1 MDTQNTPVHI
11 KLWHKDFWRLCFANL
26 LLMSSVYMLVFAI
39 PYFLIPAKYQMWQIG
54 CVLLAYG
61 FGLFLFGG
69 FCSYLVQRYRRN
81 MVCQLSILG
90 VVVCLSVLYY
100 LDTFWNIRF
109 SFEVLLAVRFLLGAF
124 LGLAQMSLASTLVID
139 SCESFQRTEANYIT
153 SWFARFSIAVGPLV
167 ACFVYNYFGMNYVFP
182 TASLLALGA
191 FVLVS
196 RAKFPFKAPA
206 EGIKTFSLDRF
217 YLPQGTPLFVN
228 IILITFSAG
237 LYFSVPHPTGIFLMI
252 FGGLVLAF
260 LAEKFAFADADLK
273 SQILVGLI
281 LLASAELISFG
292 SQEFAVEI
300 VVPTLLGFSLGIIG
314 SRFLL
319 FYIKLAKHCQRGT
332 SVNSFFLAWELGL
345 SLGFGLGFMFHNLPA
360 RAHFDVDHPVY
371 NMVESGML
379 HYALLFTIVSLLVY
393 NFLVHP
399 WYMKHKNR

>member
-26 LLMSSVYMLVFAI
+26 LLMSSVYMLIIAI
-39 PYFLIPAKYQMWQIG
+39 PYFLIPANYQMWQIG

-109 SFEVLLAVRFLLGAF
+109 SFEILLAVRFLLGAF

-153 SWFARFSIAVGPLV
+153 SWFARFSIAVGPL
-167 ACFVYNYFGMNYVFP
+167 AAFFVYNYFGMGYVFP

-237 LYFSVPHPTGIFLMI
+237 LYFSLPHSSGIFLMI

-260 LAEKFAFADADLK
+260 LAEKFVFADADLK
-273 SQILVGLI
+273 SQIIVGLI

-345 SLGFGLGFMFHNLPA
+345 SLGLGLGFLFHNLPA
-360 RAHFDVDHPVY
+360 RAHF
-371 NMVESGML
+371 
-379 HYALLFTIVSLLVY
+379 T
-393 NFLVHP
+393 
-399 WYMKHKNR
+399 

>member
-1 MDTQNTPVHI
+1 M
-11 KLWHKDFWRLCFANL
+11 
-26 LLMSSVYMLVFAI
+26 
-39 PYFLIPAKYQMWQIG
+39 
-54 CVLLAYG
+54 
-61 FGLFLFGG
+61 
-69 FCSYLVQRYRRN
+69 
-81 MVCQLSILG
+81 
-90 VVVCLSVLYY
+90 
-100 LDTFWNIRF
+100 
-109 SFEVLLAVRFLLGAF
+109 AF
-124 LGLAQMSLASTLVID
+124 
-139 SCESFQRTEANYIT
+139 
-153 SWFARFSIAVGPLV
+153 
-167 ACFVYNYFGMNYVFP
+167 FVYNYFGMGYVFP

-206 EGIKTFSLDRF
+206 EGIKVFSLDRF

-237 LYFSVPHPTGIFLMI
+237 LYFSLPHSSGIFLMI

-260 LAEKFAFADADLK
+260 LAEKFVFADADLK
-273 SQILVGLI
+273 SQIIVGLI

-345 SLGFGLGFMFHNLPA
+345 SLGLGLGFLFHNLPA

-371 NMVESGML
+371 NMIESGML

>member
-26 LLMSSVYMLVFAI
+26 LLMSSVYMLIFAI
-39 PYFLIPAKYQMWQIG
+39 PYILLQEKYQMWQIG

-109 SFEVLLAVRFLLGAF
+109 SFEILLAVRFLLGAF

-167 ACFVYNYFGMNYVFP
+167 ACFVYNYFGMGYVFP

-237 LYFSVPHPTGIFLMI
+237 LYFSLPHSSGIFLMI
-252 FGGLVLAF
+252 FGGMVLAF
-260 LAEKFAFADADLK
+260 LAEKFVFADADLK
-273 SQILVGLI
+273 SQIIVGLV
-281 LLASAELISFG
+281 LLGAAQLISFAGVCRRNLG
-292 SQEFAVEI
+292 SSLVGFQLGNYRKPFSA
-300 VVPTLLGFSLGIIG
+300 LL
-314 SRFLL
+314 
-319 FYIKLAKHCQRGT
+319 YQACQT
-332 SVNSFFLAWELGL
+332 
-345 SLGFGLGFMFHNLPA
+345 LPA
-360 RAHFDVDHPVY
+360 RHEREFVLPGLGIGIELGTRSRIPV
-371 NMVESGML
+371 
-379 HYALLFTIVSLLVY
+379 
-393 NFLVHP
+393 P
-399 WYMKHKNR
+399 

>member
-1 MDTQNTPVHI
+1 
-11 KLWHKDFWRLCFANL
+11 
-26 LLMSSVYMLVFAI
+26 
-39 PYFLIPAKYQMWQIG
+39 
-54 CVLLAYG
+54 
-61 FGLFLFGG
+61 
-69 FCSYLVQRYRRN
+69 
-81 MVCQLSILG
+81 MVCQLSILS
-90 VVVCLSVLYY
+90 VVVCHSVLYY

-109 SFEVLLAVRFLLGAF
+109 SFEILLAVRFLLGAF
-124 LGLAQMSLASTLVID
+124 LGLAQMTLASTLVID

-167 ACFVYNYFGMNYVFP
+167 AFFVYNYFGMGYVFP

-206 EGIKTFSLDRF
+206 EGIKVFSLDRF

-237 LYFSVPHPTGIFLMI
+237 LYFSVPHSTGNFLMI

-260 LAEKFAFADADLK
+260 LAEKFVFADADLK
-273 SQILVGLI
+273 SQIIVGLI

-345 SLGFGLGFMFHNLPA
+345 SLGLGLGFLFHNLPA

-371 NMVESGML
+371 NMIESGML
-379 HYALLFTIVSLLVY
+379 HYALFTTIVSLLVY

>member
-1 MDTQNTPVHI
+1 MFCLQLFRHG
-11 KLWHKDFWRLCFANL
+11 LCF
-26 LLMSSVYMLVFAI
+26 
-39 PYFLIPAKYQMWQIG
+39 P
-54 CVLLAYG
+54 YG
-61 FGLFLFGG
+61 FVAGFG
-69 FCSYLVQRYRRN
+69 S
-81 MVCQLSILG
+81 
-90 VVVCLSVLYY
+90 
-100 LDTFWNIRF
+100 
-109 SFEVLLAVRFLLGAF
+109 
-124 LGLAQMSLASTLVID
+124 
-139 SCESFQRTEANYIT
+139 
-153 SWFARFSIAVGPLV
+153 
-167 ACFVYNYFGMNYVFP
+167 
-182 TASLLALGA
+182 

-237 LYFSVPHPTGIFLMI
+237 LYFSLPHSSGIFLMI
-252 FGGLVLAF
+252 FGGMVLAF
-260 LAEKFAFADADLK
+260 LAEKFVFADADLK
-273 SQILVGLI
+273 SQIIVGLV
-281 LLASAELISFG
+281 LLGAAQLISFA

-300 VVPTLLGFSLGIIG
+300 LVPALLGFSLGIIG

-345 SLGFGLGFMFHNLPA
+345 SLGLGLGFLFHNIPA

-379 HYALLFTIVSLLVY
+379 HYALLATIVSLLVY

>member
-26 LLMSSVYMLVFAI
+26 LLMSSVYMLIFAI
-39 PYFLIPAKYQMWQIG
+39 PYTLLQEKYQMWQIG

-109 SFEVLLAVRFLLGAF
+109 SFEILLAVRFLLGAF

-153 SWFARFSIAVGPLV
+153 SWFARFSIAVGPLL
-167 ACFVYNYFGMNYVFP
+167 ACFVYNYFGMCYVFP
-182 TASLLALGA
+182 TASLLGLGA

-206 EGIKTFSLDRF
+206 EGIKVFSLDRF

-237 LYFSVPHPTGIFLMI
+237 LYFSVSHSTGNFLMI

-292 SQEFAVEI
+292 CRNRGSNLAGFQLGNHRKPFSA
-300 VVPTLLGFSLGIIG
+300 LL
-314 SRFLL
+314 
-319 FYIKLAKHCQRGT
+319 YQACQT
-332 SVNSFFLAWELGL
+332 
-345 SLGFGLGFMFHNLPA
+345 LPA
-360 RAHFDVDHPVY
+360 RHEREFVLPGLGVGFELGIRSRIPV
-371 NMVESGML
+371 
-379 HYALLFTIVSLLVY
+379 
-393 NFLVHP
+393 P
-399 WYMKHKNR
+399 